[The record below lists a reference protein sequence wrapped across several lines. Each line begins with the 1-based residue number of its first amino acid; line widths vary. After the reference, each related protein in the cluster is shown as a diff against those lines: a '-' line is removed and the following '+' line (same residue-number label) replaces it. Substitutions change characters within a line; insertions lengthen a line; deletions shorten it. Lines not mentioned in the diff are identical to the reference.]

1 MDAEPLL
8 KVTLPEHADD
18 SLLDDLFKEDSK

>member
-1 MDAEPLL
+1 LL